1 MVRLSGRVNGITSL
15 TLGPHLSEW
24 YAQYIAKKRTA
35 CEGTMQVIETER
47 LTLRPFAMED
57 LDVLHR
63 MVSHPDVWQYD
74 PGYERSWDETRE
86 LWVFRIGELH
96 RHGIGRLAV
105 SLKQTGALIGY
116 CGLQLC
122 LVDDPTYA
130 TPEIELFFRLAR
142 EYWGQGLITEA
153 AQALGQHGFDTH
165 KLRRI
170 VSCAQR
176 ANTRSIGVMHR
187 VGMRVEADPMDPEH
201 RMMGVIERV
210 ARSTTTA

>member
-1 MVRLSGRVNGITSL
+1 
-15 TLGPHLSEW
+15 
-24 YAQYIAKKRTA
+24 
-35 CEGTMQVIETER
+35 
-47 LTLRPFAMED
+47 MED

-63 MVSHPDVWQYD
+63 MVGHPDVWQYD

-105 SLKQTGALIGY
+105 SLKHTGALIGY

-122 LVDDPTYA
+122 LVDYPTYA
-130 TPEIELFFRLAR
+130 TPEIEFFFGPAR

-153 AQALGQHGFDTH
+153 AQALVRHGFDTH

-170 VSCAQR
+170 VSCARR

-187 VGMRVEADPMDPEH
+187 VGMRLEADPMDPEH